1 MVQGCH
7 FISPCSIDVSK
18 GLLPIIEFWRY
29 AWMQDA
35 RTKAM
40 PWFPKVHPKH
50 LYQDS
55 SSFLNPW
62 LQKNIYIQIRY
73 IYIYTYINYIDQ
85 PRVPDTFVSSGPCTD
100 SKVCQ
105 LCTMNG
111 WERGPRPSSP
121 WVMYG
126 IVWLGSQSSFWKMGC
141 RGSTWWKACQNHV
154 NRSIQPFSL
163 QKWYPP
169 RRIFGY
175 LSIKVSH
182 QLCIDR
188 TGQKTG
194 TILVFG
200 FRRRMVVGTSFSS
213 TGTDASATRIT
224 RLRFRV
230 TFVTEFLVDAIL
242 HSKLPAPRWFQIHGV
257 SWWAIPTN
265 SVIQ

>member
-1 MVQGCH
+1 MHECRMREQKLCLGFQRSIQNTFIRIRVH
-7 FISPCSIDVSK
+7 FLTPDSK
-18 GLLPIIEFWRY
+18 KI
-29 AWMQDA
+29 
-35 RTKAM
+35 T
-40 PWFPKVHPKH
+40 
-50 LYQDS
+50 
-55 SSFLNPW
+55 
-62 LQKNIYIQIRY
+62 IYICYIYKLGKYTIYIYIIYKLY
-73 IYIYTYINYIDQ
+73 IYIYQ

-111 WERGPRPSSP
+111 WFRGPRPSSP

-188 TGQKTG
+188 TGRKTG

-213 TGTDASATRIT
+213 TSTDASATRIT

-242 HSKLPAPRWFQIHGV
+242 HSRLPAPRWFQIHGV